1 MDYLVIDRI
10 PRPTVAGGLNNF
22 PGEGVSLD
30 RDNDLL
36 VPKEVRPRDGRR
48 RRITIHLYR
57 CRLWILLP
65 D

>member
-36 VPKEVRPRDGRR
+36 VPKEVRPRDG
-48 RRITIHLYR
+48 TAS
-57 CRLWILLP
+57 
-65 D
+65 